1 MLLFSSDTFT
11 VNGITVFPDHADPS
25 QFWYLPGPVGLELE
39 SGSTEPQFLLIMY
52 APDVA
57 GNGIQGSGFLNV
69 TTALTVSDMTQT
81 QIIGQIRTQFPNVD
95 SPKLAPVSFDTGTVQ
110 IVALDLQGAG
120 GTSASAA
127 APGTGQAVERIL
139 GASSPELFGNN
150 DAVFGLT
157 LTEEGATILEEAFKD
172 GMTPVG
178 AIYNM
183 QFTGVLPA
191 LDVKITCDLKRAYN
205 SFSVDL
211 TASAYFVSAGID
223 ATFEQLRQDGVI
235 QIDVISL
242 SSDAATQSAETWALN
257 LFKDQIMSTWF
268 APSLGPTTAAA
279 ADAQS
284 VNLPTKTAAGTSS
297 APASS
302 AQSAKP
308 AQTMGGATPSN
319 SSSMS
324 SAKPASSSMG
334 ASGGATTATATP
346 PAVGATPQASLTTPA
361 TPSAPSVPS
370 PAKPTTP
377 ATPAKPTT
385 PAAKP
390 AAQAAGTAAAASS
403 AASPFGVALRLKY
416 VSQDELKTVE
426 YEYNQMNAVQ
436 RTYSPQ
442 GYFGLLLQNLDQ
454 SKHFLKVDGTDPFFN
469 NFAVTI
475 NPPHDFTGIGLLS
488 AHVGLDYGDP
498 SSAAGVKHGDFVFDP
513 QHTAQQTWAVFQ
525 GLIQSTSYTYTIDYE
540 FDPESGWQGEKTSY
554 TLPPVTTENRLLTL
568 NPFDTL
574 GFVQIS
580 IQPGRIDP
588 GTVDR
593 IEVPLQYTAASGWTT
608 SQTIVVRPGA
618 PAQSFDLRL
627 ADSSARSYTY
637 STNCYLKDGTLIS
650 SPATTTT
657 ASALIVNDPF
667 AGGLN
672 LTFQPAF
679 DPNAINLAIVELSYK
694 DSTNNYTFQ
703 TTFQMN
709 GTSQPMQVHVPV
721 IDPTQNQYQ
730 YRITLLDHANQ
741 KTQGN
746 YITAQDSLVLVSAGS

>member
-25 QFWYLPGPVGLELE
+25 QFWYLPGPVGLESE
-39 SGSTEPQFLLIMY
+39 SGSDEPQFLLIMY

-57 GNGIQGSGFLNV
+57 GTGIQGSGFLNV
-69 TTALTVSDMTQT
+69 TLALKVSDDTQT
-81 QIIGQIRTQFPNVD
+81 QIIGQIRNQFPNVD
-95 SPKLAPVSFDTGTVQ
+95 TPKLAPVSFDSGTVQ

-120 GTSASAA
+120 GTSAGA
-127 APGTGQAVERIL
+127 APAGTGQAVERIL

-157 LTEEGATILEEAFKD
+157 LTEEGATILEQAFQD

-178 AIYNM
+178 GIYNL

-191 LDVKITCDLKRAYN
+191 LDVKITCDLKRAYE

-211 TASAYFVSAGID
+211 TAQAYFVSAGID
-223 ATFEQLRQDGVI
+223 ATFEKLRQDGVI
-235 QIDVISL
+235 QINVISL

-268 APSLGPTTAAA
+268 TPSLSPTTAAA

-284 VNLPTKTAAGTSS
+284 VSTGAKPYGTTGTS
-297 APASS
+297 PTTS

-308 AQTMGGATPSN
+308 PTTTMGGSTPS
-319 SSSMS
+319 SASSMS
-324 SAKPASSSMG
+324 SAKPASGSMGAPAG
-334 ASGGATTATATP
+334 ASGGATTMTAAP
-346 PAVGATPQASLTTPA
+346 PSG
-361 TPSAPSVPS
+361 SA
-370 PAKPTTP
+370 TP
-377 ATPAKPTT
+377 ATPAKPAA
-385 PAAKP
+385 PAKP
-390 AAQAAGTAAAASS
+390 ATPSPVAAAAAPVANAIAKAAGTAAGASS
-403 AASPFGVALRLKY
+403 AASPFGVALRLKF
-416 VSQDELKTVE
+416 VEQDELKTVE

-442 GYFGLLLQNLDQ
+442 GYFGLMLSNIDL
-454 SKHFLKVDGTDPFFN
+454 SKHFLKVAGNDPFFN

-498 SSAAGVKHGDFVFDP
+498 TSAAGVKHGDFVFDP
-513 QHTAQQTWAVFQ
+513 AHTTQQTWAVFE
-525 GLIQSTSYTYTIDYE
+525 GLIQKTSYTYTIDYE

-568 NPFDTL
+568 DPFDTL
-574 GFVQIS
+574 GFLQIS

-593 IEVPLQYTAASGWTT
+593 IEVPIQYTAASGWQAST
-608 SQTIVVRPGA
+608 TIVVRPGA
-618 PAQSFDLRL
+618 AAQSFNLRL
-627 ADSSARSYTY
+627 ADTSARTYSY

-650 SPATTTT
+650 HPATTTT
-657 ASALIVNDPF
+657 ASALIVSDPF

-679 DPNAINLAIVELSYK
+679 DPNAISLAVVELSYK
-694 DSTNNYTFQ
+694 DSTNNYAFQ

-709 GTSQPMQVHVPV
+709 GSSQPVQVHVPV

>member
-25 QFWYLPGPVGLELE
+25 QFWYLPGPVGLEVE
-39 SGSTEPQFLLIMY
+39 SGSTEPQFLLIEY

-57 GNGIQGSGFLNV
+57 GGGIQGSGFLNV

-120 GTSASAA
+120 GTTASAA
-127 APGTGQAVERIL
+127 SPGTGQAVERIL

-191 LDVKITCDLKRAYN
+191 LDVKITCDLKRAYT

-242 SSDAATQSAETWALN
+242 SSDAATQNAETWALN

-284 VNLPTKTAAGTSS
+284 VNLPPKPAGGTTTSS
-297 APASS
+297 AASS

-308 AQTMGGATPSN
+308 AQTMGGSTPSN
-319 SSSMS
+319 ASSMS
-324 SAKPASSSMG
+324 SAKPASGSMG
-334 ASGGATTATATP
+334 APANASPAPAPGGATTATATP
-346 PAVGATPQASLTTPA
+346 PAKPAAPA
-361 TPSAPSVPS
+361 TPPA
-370 PAKPTTP
+370 PAKPATP
-377 ATPAKPTT
+377 APAKPTT

-498 SSAAGVKHGDFVFDP
+498 TSTAGVKHGDFVFDP
-513 QHTAQQTWAVFQ
+513 QHMTQQTWAVFE
-525 GLIQSTSYTYTIDYE
+525 GLIQKTSYTYTIDYE

-568 NPFDTL
+568 DPFDTL
-574 GFVQIS
+574 GFMQIS

-593 IEVPLQYTAASGWTT
+593 IEVPLQYTAASGWKT

-618 PAQSFDLRL
+618 PAQSFNLRL
-627 ADSSARSYTY
+627 ADASARTYTY

-650 SPATTTT
+650 SPVTTTT

-679 DPNAINLAIVELSYK
+679 DPNAISLAIVELSYK
-694 DSTNNYTFQ
+694 DSTNNYAFQ

-709 GTSQPMQVHVPV
+709 GTSQPMLVHVPV

-730 YRITLLDHANQ
+730 YRITLLDHTNQ